1 MLEQHYESLKEKLN
15 KMQKILETT
24 TRENSEVNNID
35 SNLNY
40 NIGIIKECF

>member
-15 KMQKILETT
+15 KMQKVLETPT
-24 TRENSEVNNID
+24 QENSEVNNID